1 MAPSIPDAREELL
14 IELQSLTETSAML
27 LTTTQVALL
36 FGVRDRT
43 IRIWAEK
50 NWILAIQNPGGHWKF
65 SASEIFK
72 TYKEGL
78 HQVQLRP
85 RRSSRREQ
93 GITK

>member
-1 MAPSIPDAREELL
+1 MAPSIPDARAELL
-14 IELQSLTETSAML
+14 SELQSLTETSAML

-50 NWILAIQNPGGHWKF
+50 NWIPAIQNPGGHWKF